1 MKVFWLCDDVSLWRF
16 GVEDSMADFFPFL
29 FFYLPCDCPSLSTFL
44 LFCFFYLWV
53 LFLFFAFCLLFHFIC
68 FFSLF
73 WLSAKFLLLVYF
85 CLTSDPISE
94 IVLLFILLMIFFLF
108 ALCFY
113 WFLFL
118 SFFHFG
124 CLFPIKF
131 DFFSCLNR
139 LDFTFVLKKKKIWV
153 VIQIYS
159 LFLLFILAYFFF
171 CFEAGG
177 EVVLIWFVK
186 KKRKKE
192 MHCFRLMLIF
202 WIDRW

>member
-44 LFCFFYLWV
+44 F
-53 LFLFFAFCLLFHFIC
+53 FLFFLFFFTYGFYFYFLLSACFFILFV

-85 CLTSDPISE
+85 CLTSVPISE

-124 CLFPIKF
+124 CLFPIKI

-139 LDFTFVLKKKKIWV
+139 LDFTFVLKKNMSC
-153 VIQIYS
+153 YS
-159 LFLLFILAYFFF
+159 DL
-171 CFEAGG
+171 
-177 EVVLIWFVK
+177 
-186 KKRKKE
+186 
-192 MHCFRLMLIF
+192 
-202 WIDRW
+202 